1 MEPRRARPVP
11 RLVAHG
17 RRRRGARRLQQRADR
32 AVGLGPSTTS
42 AAPTPTV
49 SATPTS
55 SSASSAPTVSGTV
68 TGLSAPADVARG
80 LEVPWGVAFLP
91 DGAALV
97 AERRSGQV
105 VRVDAGGTTPVGVVP
120 GVADQGEG
128 GLLGLALLDEGARL
142 VAYLTST
149 AGDNRVV
156 SLPFDG
162 ASLGEP
168 TVLLDGIPSGAT
180 HNGGRIAVGPDGMLW
195 IGTGDA
201 GDRERAQDLGTRAGK
216 ILRIAPDGSI
226 PADNPFPGSP
236 VWSYGHRNVQ
246 GLAFDSSGQ
255 LWATE
260 FGQNSYDELNRIER
274 GGNHGWPVVEGRG
287 GGSDYVDPVVI
298 WRTEDAS
305 PSGLAIVDDVAYVGG
320 LRGQRVWQVPLTS
333 DGAGEPVAALEGSLG
348 RIRTVAAAP
357 DGTLWLTT
365 SNRDGRGDVRSGDD
379 RVVSVTVDS
388 SS

>member
-1 MEPRRARPVP
+1 MEPRRTRTLP
-11 RLVAHG
+11 RLVAL
-17 RRRRGARRLQQRADR
+17 GASA
-32 AVGLGPSTTS
+32 AVLVGCSSAPSAPSASPSTAS

-55 SSASSAPTVSGTV
+55 SSASPAPTVSGTV
-68 TGLSAPADVARG
+68 TGLSAPSDLARG
-80 LEVPWGVAFLP
+80 LEVPWGIAFLP

-97 AERRSGQV
+97 AERRSGRV
-105 VRVDAGGTTPVGVVP
+105 VRVDASGGTTPVGVVP

-128 GLLGLALLDEGARL
+128 GLLGLALLDDGARL

-162 ASLGEP
+162 TALGEP

-180 HNGGRIAVGPDGMLW
+180 HNGGRLAVGPDGMLW

-287 GGSDYVDPVVI
+287 GGADYVDPVVT

-320 LRGQRVWQVPLTS
+320 LRGQRVWQVPL
-333 DGAGEPVAALEGSLG
+333 DGSSAGEPVAALEGSLG
-348 RIRTVAAAP
+348 RIRTVAVAP

-365 SNRDGRGDVRSGDD
+365 SNRDGRGDVRAGDD
-379 RVVSVTVDS
+379 RVVSVTVGA
-388 SS
+388 